1 MDEQARHEY
10 WRRNLKLMVVLLSIW
25 FLVSF
30 VAGILLVRPLNNIV
44 INDFKLGFWFA
55 QQGSII
61 TFVILIGIYVWRMD
75 ALDDE
80 FGVSDRAGRPDDA
93 RPVQREAEGDR

>member
-1 MDEQARHEY
+1 MDDDARKAY

-30 VAGILLVRPLNNIV
+30 VAGILLVEPLNTIV

-61 TFVILIGIYVWRMD
+61 TFVILIGTYVWRMD
-75 ALDDE
+75 RLDDE
-80 FGVSDRAGRPDDA
+80 FGVSDRER
-93 RPVQREAEGDR
+93 RGDVGSDR